1 MTTTNNNII
10 ILNGITFTYN
20 IIDISKIDKWNNTRF
35 KYIIHKRIFQIKNKR
50 SINIKQT

>member
-35 KYIIHKRIFQIKNKR
+35 KANEYFRLRINVQ
-50 SINIKQT
+50 SI